1 MPTRRGSLLLT
12 AAAVLAA
19 ACGGDAPPPLPQA
32 RLVDVLTELHLA
44 EARADLFQAPD
55 ARDSART
62 AARVAVLARYDLDT
76 LAWNRALDA
85 LARAPDSLAAAYD
98 SVLVRLASEPSLL
111 PRQAPSAPFGQPA
124 DLPSRPAPF
133 APRP

>member
-85 LARAPDSLAAAYD
+85 FARAPDSLAAAYD
-98 SVLVRLASEPSLL
+98 SVLVRLASEPSPLPRTPLL
-111 PRQAPSAPFGQPA
+111 PTDAPDGPPAPK
-124 DLPSRPAPF
+124 SPF